1 MVMAAIAVVA
11 VAEVHAVHHVEAV
24 AGDVVEEINIVH
36 SLKLQIA
43 LILFKTKVSEGDI
56 HTDITIAEICSSLF
70 FIYMKPVV

>member
-1 MVMAAIAVVA
+1 MAAIAVVA

-43 LILFKTKVSEGDI
+43 LILFKTKLSERDI
-56 HTDITIAEICSSLF
+56 HAGYHYCRGLF
-70 FIYMKPVV
+70 FHYFLST